1 MGDPVKTRK
10 KYSTPSHMWIQ
21 ERITRDTKLS
31 GQYGLKKRQE
41 IWRAESLVKKFR
53 SLARQIAGIK
63 GDSSAEQERLLGKL
77 LRMGVIGSDSK
88 LNDILTLDATD
99 FLERRLQTI
108 VHKKGLAS
116 TAKEARQ
123 IVLHGFV
130 TVDGERR
137 RVPGSLLSVNEEDSI
152 AYVGPSREQKV
163 QKPKKALEEAADEK
177 SEKSSDEKAL
187 EEAPKKLSAEEK
199 IGEVVEEKTEVSP
212 AEEKKEESKE
222 EAKEGLKGGSS

>member
-21 ERITRDTKLS
+21 ERITRETKLS
-31 GQYGLKKRQE
+31 GKYGLKKRQE

-53 SLARQIAGIK
+53 SLARQIAGIR

-108 VHKKGLAS
+108 VLKKGLAS

-130 TVDGERR
+130 TIDGERR

-152 AYVGPSREQKV
+152 AYVGPSREQTV
-163 QKPKKALEEAADEK
+163 QKPTRALEAAADEKEDKSRDDKALEEK
-177 SEKSSDEKAL
+177 
-187 EEAPKKLSAEEK
+187 PKEVVEEK
-199 IGEVVEEKTEVSP
+199 PKEVVEEKTKSSP
-212 AEEKKEESKE
+212 AEEKK
-222 EAKEGLKGGSS
+222 GDSS

>member
-1 MGDPVKTRK
+1 ELIMGDPIKTRK

-21 ERITRDTKLS
+21 ERITRETKLS

-63 GDSSAEQERLLGKL
+63 GDSSAEQERLLGTL
-77 LRMGVIGSDSK
+77 LKMGVISKDSK
-88 LNDILTLDATD
+88 LSDILALDATD

-108 VHKKGLAS
+108 VHKKGMSS

-137 RVPGSLLSVNEEDSI
+137 RVPGSLLSLDEEDSI

-163 QKPKKALEEAADEK
+163 QKPKKAEESSEENATEGVPAEVKEK
-177 SEKSSDEKAL
+177 TPESSEEKIV
-187 EEAPKKLSAEEK
+187 EEAPKEEA
-199 IGEVVEEKTEVSP
+199 S
-212 AEEKKEESKE
+212 EEKKGDSE
-222 EAKEGLKGGSS
+222 